1 MNSEN
6 VWIPWNERTDL
17 NIMYFKFEYVIHHGK
32 RPKPKS
38 YEQVEQI
45 YENYIPA
52 FYRGNDNTPKTLYSR
67 FIFLDRIPQKFK
79 KEFVAEFL
87 KRFEKSLSFGAYSA
101 FIVEQYCRIIEAENL
116 TDDEIFLA
124 SKYRSSFNLEQDY
137 LYKTVWETRSYLE
150 NSDREYYY
158 MTNNLVP
165 VADVPAAPA
174 VSYSPAVPASVP
186 ADKDSPA
193 ENKTAKPKTAQKRGG
208 RPTKEQE
215 ERICFAIIELFDSP
229 RKNQIIGNIKTLGD
243 AVKKINRLL
252 RESGII
258 IDERHLDG
266 SKKPGRLFRYLWYRH
281 TGIFA
286 WKYKEEN
293 LERDK
298 AFIQEYLTKYAKY
311 IE

>member
-193 ENKTAKPKTAQKRGG
+193 ENKTAKPKKARATENDIQNAIAELIKYFKSNRTDYMQK
-208 RPTKEQE
+208 TIKKHLE
-215 ERICFAIIELFDSP
+215 EKLRIVFDLSP
-229 RKNQIIGNIKTLGD
+229 RTRLGKYYAVLYYDKTGTPPRNWTESKILG
-243 AVKKINRLL
+243 VKKEL
-252 RESGII
+252 E
-258 IDERHLDG
+258 
-266 SKKPGRLFRYLWYRH
+266 KKVS
-281 TGIFA
+281 
-286 WKYKEEN
+286 
-293 LERDK
+293 
-298 AFIQEYLTKYAKY
+298 
-311 IE
+311 